1 MDKNQNRII
10 SSNFFNLSDAV
21 NDESLGSQ
29 ADIVE
34 VNQSEFNR
42 GDDTG
47 SVLSGY
53 SSELVQIKTTDLVE
67 TTSQPL
73 EYQGVSQG
81 STEGTQYQQ
90 LEPLKNADVA
100 LPTSELDDLNI
111 SVVEDN
117 VETGSLDNIPEFTR
131 VALKS
136 AASSGTYGLKDTT
149 SSGTEDLPNVA
160 LNLIDTSSNSTAIT
174 ISSGSASIGSDVT
187 FSHVTLGSSTA
198 YSYTSGVSLSDVGAS
213 LRHVVGMTTLTGQ
226 ALQAGDVDNS
236 GSITLSDVGAALRH
250 VVGMSTINTF
260 DLVDGS
266 GTRITSLGPSTA
278 NTTLYLVENGDVSL
292 DGAFVSLPLLVGG
305 DGNDTLSGGS
315 GNDALTGGLGA
326 DTFEFTR
333 TSGNT
338 SVTDFNILEG
348 DTLRFYNTG
357 GANFDKDSIKSNSAG
372 DGISIDYI
380 HDKQTYSLDIA
391 LGLKNNQIYSSGSLN
406 ENSSNGAWF
415 DRSLEVYGLELVL
428 AGNVGGQSAVPD
440 EWAYKVAETVK
451 FLINP
456 YVSEVNEVSQSNL
469 IKTLLGNP
477 GTWHNGFQT
486 AQRIAN
492 EEGDMYSPN
501 PLQNPESYVG
511 YEAWL
516 DSHMQNDM
524 IWYQNEATT
533 DNIIVEVLE
542 HLMHTIHPFGVRG
555 AVDGSFDA
563 LMGSDI
569 EVESSQ
575 EYKSKDLYLA
585 MKQAMDNGVFN
596 PDYIDAPDNV
606 LLKEY
611 TYLLNF
617 GMWEFGKE
625 FWDDDENGEG
635 SLAPEWGDNARTP
648 DGILSNNPL
657 GYQLFNAYFDPVLT
671 RPEPQALREIFQ
683 NIENGSRY
691 LDLIQPLPGSDEF
704 LLHVE
709 IVIV

>member
-1 MDKNQNRII
+1 MDKNQNRSI

-53 SSELVQIKTTDLVE
+53 SSELVQIKTADLVE

-111 SVVEDN
+111 SVVDGD
-117 VETGSLDNIPEFTR
+117 VETESVNDLQTFTR
-131 VALKS
+131 VALK
-136 AASSGTYGLKDTT
+136 AEASSGTYGLKDTT
-149 SSGTEDLPNVA
+149 LSGTEDLPNVA
-160 LNLIDTSSNSTAIT
+160 LNLIDASSNSTAIT
-174 ISSGSASIGSDVT
+174 ISSGSVSIGSDVT

-198 YSYTSGVSLSDVGAS
+198 YSYTSGLSLSDVGAS
-213 LRHVVGMTTLTGQ
+213 LRHVVGLNTLSGQ
-226 ALQAGDVDNS
+226 SLQAADIDND
-236 GSITLSDVGAALRH
+236 GSVSLSDVGSALRAY
-250 VVGMSTINTF
+250 VGLSTINTF
-260 DLVDGS
+260 DLVDAS

-305 DGNDTLSGGS
+305 DGNDTLFGGS
-315 GNDALTGGLGA
+315 GNFALTGGLGA

-333 TSGNT
+333 ASANT
-338 SVTDFNILEG
+338 SVTDFRISEG
-348 DTLRFYNTG
+348 DTLKFYNTG
-357 GANFDKDSIKSNSAG
+357 GVNFDKDSIKSNSVG
-372 DGISIDYI
+372 DGISINYTFDN
-380 HDKQTYSLDIA
+380 QTYSMDIA
-391 LGLKNNQIYSSGSLN
+391 LGLKNNQIYSSGSLL

-415 DRSLEVYGLELVL
+415 NRSLEVYGLELVL

-451 FLINP
+451 LLVNP
-456 YVSEVNEVSQSNL
+456 YVSEVDEMSQTNL
-469 IKTLLGNP
+469 IKTLLGYS
-477 GTWHNGFQT
+477 GTWHDGLPT

-492 EEGDMYSPN
+492 EGGDMYSPN
-501 PLQNPESYVG
+501 PLQNPESFLG

-524 IWYQNEATT
+524 IWYQNEMST

-542 HLMHTIHPFGVRG
+542 HLMHTIHPYGVRG

-563 LMGSDI
+563 LMGTDS

-575 EYKSKDLYLA
+575 DYKSNDLYLA
-585 MKQAMDNGVFN
+585 MKQ
-596 PDYIDAPDNV
+596 
-606 LLKEY
+606 
-611 TYLLNF
+611 
-617 GMWEFGKE
+617 
-625 FWDDDENGEG
+625 
-635 SLAPEWGDNARTP
+635 
-648 DGILSNNPL
+648 
-657 GYQLFNAYFDPVLT
+657 
-671 RPEPQALREIFQ
+671 
-683 NIENGSRY
+683 
-691 LDLIQPLPGSDEF
+691 LPHN
-704 LLHVE
+704 LH
-709 IVIV
+709 